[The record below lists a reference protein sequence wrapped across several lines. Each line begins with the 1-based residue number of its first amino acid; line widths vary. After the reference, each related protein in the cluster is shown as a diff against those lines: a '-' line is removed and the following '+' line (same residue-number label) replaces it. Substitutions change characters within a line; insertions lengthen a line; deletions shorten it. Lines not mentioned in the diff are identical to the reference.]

1 MSASTTTR
9 SGWKPIGYVQD
20 LTGFARPTLYRMARE
35 GRIPA
40 HRVGR
45 SIRFD
50 PAEIARWMA
59 KQPKASS

>member
-1 MSASTTTR
+1 MTVS
-9 SGWKPIGYVQD
+9 PIRRRWVAVDYVES
-20 LTGFARPTLYRMARE
+20 LTGFKPKTIYRMARE

-40 HRVGR
+40 KRVGR

-50 PAEIARWMA
+50 PDEIVRWMA